1 MSSLRHTTAIKPMH
15 TMLTI
20 AGVALVRACNWLV
33 SGIQFTA
40 GINSPEQD
48 YIPCPLSRG
57 STETI

>member
-1 MSSLRHTTAIKPMH
+1 MSSLRHTLTKPMMH

-20 AGVALVRACNWLV
+20 AGVALVRVCNWLA

-57 STETI
+57 STERM